1 QPTGKLYEAF
11 FATAFHAHPTRNP
24 VIGWMSDLENMTYLD
39 AQEWYRNWY
48 TPQNAIVVIVGDV
61 DPEQVVQWAKESY
74 AKVPAKFLPE
84 RKPQDEPEQMGTRR
98 VQVKAPAE
106 NPYIVLGFKVPK
118 VENVETDVDPY
129 ALEVLSAVLDGYAGA
144 RLGRDLV
151 QEQKIA
157 TQASAGYDGTG
168 RGPSLFYLGATPAQ
182 GKTVEDMEA
191 ALLEQLNR
199 VATEG
204 VTEEELKRVKAQLV
218 ASQVYKRDS
227 IYGQAMEIG
236 QHVTIGFEVADIDR
250 MIEKIRQVTVEQ
262 VQAVAGK
269 YFNTDKMTVGT
280 LYPLP
285 LDPAQQAKRPSG
297 LMH

>member
-1 QPTGKLYEAF
+1 
-11 FATAFHAHPTRNP
+11 
-24 VIGWMSDLENMTYLD
+24 LD
-39 AQEWYRNWY
+39 AQEWYRDWY
-48 TPQNAIVVIVGDV
+48 TPQNAVVVIVGNV
-61 DPEQVVQWAKESY
+61 DPAQVVTWAEDTY
-74 AKVPAKFLPE
+74 AKVPAKFLPA
-84 RKPQDEPEQMGTRR
+84 RKPQTEPEQEGTRR

-106 NPYIVLGFKVPK
+106 NPYIVIGFKVPK

-144 RLGRDLV
+144 RLGRELV
-151 QEQKIA
+151 QEKKIA

-168 RGPSLFYLGATPAQ
+168 RGPSLFYLGATPAS

-191 ALLEQLNR
+191 ALLEQVNR
-199 VATEG
+199 VAKEG
-204 VTEEELKRVKAQLV
+204 VTEDELKRVKAQLV

-250 MIEKIRQVTVEQ
+250 MIEKIRQVTAEQ
-262 VQAVAGK
+262 VQQVAGK
-269 YFNTDKMTVGT
+269 YFNPAKMTVGT

-285 LDPAQQAKRPSG
+285 LDPKQQAKRPRG
-297 LMH
+297 LKL